1 MKQYVLALDLGTTSL
16 RAAIF
21 DQKAKMIGIAQKELK
36 QTSPQP
42 GWVEHDPKVMIKDQ
56 VEMIYEVLKKTKV
69 SISDV
74 SAIGISNQR
83 ESVVVWEKRSGR
95 PIYNCISWQD
105 TRTSEIC
112 KDLKFEEEGLEAY
125 VKETTGLIVDPY
137 FSATKLQWILDN
149 VSGARKKAENG
160 ELLFGTIDTWLIWNL
175 TEGESHI
182 TDFTNASRTMLFNIV
197 ELKWDDELLEKFNIP
212 REMLPDVTHS
222 GYFFGTAKLAGANIQ
237 ITGVAGDQQASLF
250 GQGCIE
256 PGQAKNTYGTG
267 CFILMNTGEK
277 IQYSKNGLLTTIA
290 LGFNGKIDYALEG
303 SVFIAGAAV
312 QWLRDGLKL
321 IISASDTEAIA
332 KNANPE
338 SGVYVVPAFAGLGAP
353 FWDSYARGGMFGL
366 TRETNQNDIIKAT
379 LDSMAYQTRDVL
391 QAMAADSGLKI
402 THLMVDGGASANN
415 YLMQFQADIM
425 GILVERPANIE
436 STVTGAAYLAGIT
449 AGIWNIDSLMNKR
462 TIDKTFKP
470 KMDEYTRNKLYEG
483 WHNAVKRC
491 MNWAR

>member
-1 MKQYVLALDLGTTSL
+1 MKQYVLALDQGTTSS
-16 RAAIF
+16 RAVVF
-21 DQKAKMIGIAQKELK
+21 DQNAKMIGMAQKELK
-36 QTSPQP
+36 QVFPKP
-42 GWVEHDPKVMIKDQ
+42 GWVEHDPKAIAKDQ
-56 VEMIYEVLKKTKV
+56 IEMIYEVLKKTKV
-69 SISDV
+69 SISQV
-74 SAIGISNQR
+74 ATIGITNQR
-83 ESVVVWEKRSGR
+83 ESVVVWEKKNGK

-105 TRTSEIC
+105 TRTDLIC
-112 KDLKFEEEGLEAY
+112 NDLKSDEEGLESY
-125 VKETTGLIVDPY
+125 IKETTGLILDPY

-175 TEGESHI
+175 TQGQSHI

-222 GYFFGTAKLAGANIQ
+222 GYYFGTAKLNGADIE

-250 GQGCIE
+250 GQGCID
-256 PGQAKNTYGTG
+256 PGQAKNTYGSG
-267 CFILMNTGEK
+267 CFILMNTGEE

-303 SVFIAGAAV
+303 SVFVAGAAV
-312 QWLRDGLKL
+312 QWLKDGLE
-321 IISASDTEAIA
+321 IIDTPDQTESIA
-332 KNANPE
+332 KKANPD

-353 FWDSYARGGMFGL
+353 FWDMYARGGMFGL
-366 TRETNQNDIIKAT
+366 TRDTTQSDIVKAT

-402 THLMVDGGASANN
+402 TELKVDGGASANN

-425 GILVERPANIE
+425 GILVERPSNIE
-436 STVTGAAYLAGIT
+436 STALGAAYLAGIT
-449 AGIWNIDSLMNKR
+449 AGIWNKDTIFNKKS
-462 TIDKTFKP
+462 IDKTFKP
-470 KMDEYTRNKLYEG
+470 KMDTYTKDKLYEG